1 MATTLF
7 DRLLNES
14 YILDIIRTNNN
25 GAIIIN
31 TDNLN
36 IIANHIKEYES
47 NLHMNNDM
55 DELEINELNELHKFS
70 ITSLSNLIKNCMIIV
85 EKFLKIQSEK
95 NERYFH
101 FDFYN
106 EILFKDIIEYTDKT
120 NLISHKKPIINTLY
134 LFSIYSLKVI
144 LDYSFRKLDYFKHII
159 NYIENTIK
167 TKRSENP
174 NDYEIILYETRLSH
188 IKIELN
194 KVEQDIRQTN
204 NDNYNIIYTLI
215 FTISN
220 ILIRNNEMDIEYLSK
235 IPDQIWGIFQS
246 LIKIP
251 KPEKVEELLNSI
263 IHNIFIN
270 TNVSKMLRFDMLS
283 LIISDTLRF
292 RELFNYLSS
301 THNYTLMLND
311 LYKLI
316 KLKSYSYNSYTHIF
330 INISNIL
337 QVIIKKHRKSL
348 KQYNSCC
355 EKDFSEI
362 INYSGVRLKKIMYG
376 ILQYLSYCISECEQT
391 IQHKDSLF
399 NSLKH
404 LLNIF
409 KWLLHYRPDILKSNL
424 SHYIPYVITNIVEQ
438 KKQFI
443 IDTPIYPLLCKI
455 VKKCFQSNDFVDYF
469 SLLITDI
476 AQFSDFIDDASL
488 VSSKQKLYNHLA
500 KITDKYIDPIQST
513 YIKFVAYFPMSNGD
527 KLLCDRNVA
536 KTSIL
541 LHGKNPFNNKE
552 MSVDDFNK
560 YQDSI
565 KDEIQQ
571 VIAEKKQFEEENMPR
586 I

>member
-7 DRLLNES
+7 DGLFNES
-14 YILDIIRTNNN
+14 YILDIIRTNDN
-25 GAIIIN
+25 GIITIN
-31 TDNLN
+31 TNNLN
-36 IIANHIKEYES
+36 TIANHIKEYES
-47 NLHMNNDM
+47 NLHMNNEM
-55 DELEINELNELHKFS
+55 DELEMNELNQLHRFS
-70 ITSLSNLIKNCMIIV
+70 VSSLSNLIKNCMIII

-120 NLISHKKPIINTLY
+120 TLISHKKPVINSLY
-134 LFSIYSLKVI
+134 LCAIYSLKVI
-144 LDYSFRKLDYFKHII
+144 LDYSFRKLDYFKRFI
-159 NYIENTIK
+159 NYIENTIN
-167 TKRSENP
+167 TKRSENSG
-174 NDYEIILYETRLSH
+174 DYEIILYETRLSH
-188 IKIELN
+188 LKIELE
-194 KVEQDIRQTN
+194 KVEEDIKN
-204 NDNYNIIYTLI
+204 SINSNYNIIYSLI

-220 ILIRNNEMDIEYLSK
+220 ILSRNNEFDIEYLSK

-251 KPEKVEELLNSI
+251 KPTNVEEILNSI

-270 TNVSKMLRFDMLS
+270 INVSKMLRFDMLS

-292 RELFNYLSS
+292 RELYNYLSS

-316 KLKSYSYNSYTHIF
+316 KLKSYSFNSYTHVF

-337 QVIIKKHRKSL
+337 QVIIKKHRKSF

-355 EKDFSEI
+355 AKDFSEI

-376 ILQYLSYCISECEQT
+376 ILQYLSYCITESEKSLEN
-391 IQHKDSLF
+391 KDNLF

-409 KWLLHYRPDILKSNL
+409 KWLLEYRPDILKSNL

-438 KKQFI
+438 KKTFI
-443 IDTPIYPLLCKI
+443 IDTPIYPMLCKI
-455 VKKCFQSNDFVDYF
+455 VKRCFQSNDFVDYF

-476 AQFSDFIDDASL
+476 SQFRDFIDDPSIICL
-488 VSSKQKLYNHLA
+488 KQKVYNHLA
-500 KITDKYIDPIQST
+500 EITDKYIDPIQST
-513 YIKFVAYFPMSNGD
+513 YIKFIGYFPLSNGD

-541 LHGKNPFNNKE
+541 LHGKNPFNNE
-552 MSVDDFNK
+552 PMTVSEFNA
-560 YQDSI
+560 YQESI
-565 KDEIQQ
+565 KDEIND
-571 VIAEKKQFEEENMPR
+571 VIAHKKKFEDENMPG